1 MKQGRGDV
9 MELQP
14 HASERFQVSGANCLP
29 RWRPTTEYMGHGA
42 QQVSPV
48 VGMVGGGGT
57 VASSG
62 GGSSESKFMVDDS
75 VLTDLLDLDPLN
87 EQLLVEAWMGGG
99 SNNNNHGSEHGS
111 FVTTFPPVSTTAL
124 PTSTSHM
131 YPHANAT
138 MAASSVQ
145 GFQQEY
151 LLHDSSQQQQPPP
164 VSSSG
169 APFVASQGTRNMSPS
184 TPGVGVGSPS
194 NHMLLS
200 ASAGM
205 IMPGGA
211 NRGGFVKPSAALEF
225 GNVIGE
231 MGNHGDDE
239 KSSLSTVEGKPV
251 SSGNVEAGCGV
262 RSSPILLVPP
272 SLPLRDRILQA
283 LRFIARARD
292 EVLVQS
298 WMPVMQGNRR
308 FLLTREQPY
317 VLEHKND
324 QLWFYRSVSE
334 TYEFP
339 TEKTDGNV
347 LGLPGRVFALR
358 QPEWTPNVQF
368 YTSLEYLRV
377 KEAQRCDIRGSLAVP
392 VLDQV
397 TRQCL
402 AVIELVGRAE
412 KVQYGPDVDIIA
424 RALQVCAHFHAPV
437 VILLETMST
446 ICVAV
451 SIFTYVGECVFGRRT
466 VQ

>member
-1 MKQGRGDV
+1 M
-9 MELQP
+9 
-14 HASERFQVSGANCLP
+14 
-29 RWRPTTEYMGHGA
+29 
-42 QQVSPV
+42 
-48 VGMVGGGGT
+48 
-57 VASSG
+57 
-62 GGSSESKFMVDDS
+62 
-75 VLTDLLDLDPLN
+75 
-87 EQLLVEAWMGGG
+87 
-99 SNNNNHGSEHGS
+99 
-111 FVTTFPPVSTTAL
+111 
-124 PTSTSHM
+124 
-131 YPHANAT
+131 
-138 MAASSVQ
+138 
-145 GFQQEY
+145 
-151 LLHDSSQQQQPPP
+151 
-164 VSSSG
+164 
-169 APFVASQGTRNMSPS
+169 
-184 TPGVGVGSPS
+184 
-194 NHMLLS
+194 
-200 ASAGM
+200 
-205 IMPGGA
+205 
-211 NRGGFVKPSAALEF
+211 
-225 GNVIGE
+225 
-231 MGNHGDDE
+231 
-239 KSSLSTVEGKPV
+239 
-251 SSGNVEAGCGV
+251 
-262 RSSPILLVPP
+262 
-272 SLPLRDRILQA
+272 
-283 LRFIARARD
+283 
-292 EVLVQS
+292 
-298 WMPVMQGNRR
+298 
-308 FLLTREQPY
+308 TREQPY